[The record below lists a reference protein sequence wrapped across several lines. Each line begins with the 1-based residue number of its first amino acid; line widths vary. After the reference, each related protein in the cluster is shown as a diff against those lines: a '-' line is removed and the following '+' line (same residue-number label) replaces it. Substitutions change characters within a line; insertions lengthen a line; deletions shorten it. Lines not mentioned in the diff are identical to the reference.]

1 MHFSGFSPRLVK
13 VLEKGIIA
21 LMTKWASSQSYRC
34 SKCAQVFF
42 LHRTKM
48 LARGLKLGYVELLTV
63 QSVSNVFSETKDPS
77 RPKRKI
83 DA

>member
-1 MHFSGFSPRLVK
+1 MRHPTTELFCLHFSQ
-13 VLEKGIIA
+13 
-21 LMTKWASSQSYRC
+21 T
-34 SKCAQVFF
+34 F
-42 LHRTKM
+42 LQDY
-48 LARGLKLGYVELLTV
+48 LKLEYMELLTV